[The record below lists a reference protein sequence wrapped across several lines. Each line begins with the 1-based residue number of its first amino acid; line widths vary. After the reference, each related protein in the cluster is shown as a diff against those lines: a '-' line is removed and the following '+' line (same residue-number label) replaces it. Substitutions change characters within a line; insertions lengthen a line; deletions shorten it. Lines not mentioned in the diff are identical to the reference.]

1 MLSIYA
7 KQQFFKLHIRNI
19 EPWLD
24 HYSFQSSI
32 IRFNSA
38 PLDGKE
44 KEKET
49 EKGKKNKNRAHINTW
64 VSLRD
69 VTHVITW
76 IPW

>member
-24 HYSFQSSI
+24 HYSIQSSI

-44 KEKET
+44 KETEKET
-49 EKGKKNKNRAHINTW
+49 EKEKP
-64 VSLRD
+64 S
-69 VTHVITW
+69 
-76 IPW
+76 PF